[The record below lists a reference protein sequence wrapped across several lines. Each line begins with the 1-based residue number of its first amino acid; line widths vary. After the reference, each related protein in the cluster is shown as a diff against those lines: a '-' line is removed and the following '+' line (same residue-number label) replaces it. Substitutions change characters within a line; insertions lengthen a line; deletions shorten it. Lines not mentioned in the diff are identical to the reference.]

1 MRARRIPLI
10 VILTAAC
17 LARAASACAAD
28 PAQLVAKLPAASI
41 QAGRKIIDEL
51 LGGGEPT
58 VIACCGMLRPS
69 GKGNCVAAETALSGM
84 AYVAGNGPEEQRG
97 TFVGGVIK
105 ALDKAKEPEVQAF
118 LISLLQAAGRNE
130 SVEPLSR
137 HLRDEKLCDP
147 AASALVC
154 LGTANAGRAV
164 AKALDSAKG
173 KTVLPLVRAAGVLR
187 APEAAKSVLS
197 HATSPGREVR
207 HAALFALAN
216 IPVAEAENVLTK
228 AAAAKELR
236 DRVPA
241 TNCLLLFARRM
252 GEAGKKDRAKAIC
265 RDIVGTRRGTREAH
279 FVCAALATLV
289 DVIGRDA
296 LDDLLAAADHK
307 DKAVRAAAL
316 KLAEN
321 MKGPTVTKAWA
332 RKERSAGPQGRAEI
346 LAMLAQRGDKAALPA
361 IVAGLNDKDKAVR
374 LAAIPAAAQLA
385 GASAAPQLL
394 EFLAGAK
401 DDEANAAVREIA
413 RLHGPKVISA
423 VASALP
429 KVTAPARVALLKLL
443 GDRGATDQ
451 MPAVVSQLNAADAA
465 VRKQAAKTFSS
476 LAKPSDLP
484 KLLDLLIE
492 ARGGSQ
498 RAALQT
504 AVVTICQK
512 NSDAAGRS
520 KPVLDRLAQT
530 EGAAREPLL
539 NVLAKLG
546 GPAALGAVV
555 AETAVKDDDRRTAA
569 VRVLAAWPDTV
580 AVAPLLKIAR
590 ESKNLAH
597 HVLAIRGCVRL
608 AGTLPAAKRA
618 PLLEALAAAARR
630 EEEKTL
636 IRSAMPT
643 PQAAPKRPAPAPKPA
658 RRIPPLGYP
667 DKDGFVSLFNGK
679 DLAGWV
685 GAVNGYGVENGVMYC
700 KPRGGGNLFTAH
712 EFTDFILKFEFKL
725 PAGANNGLAIRSPLR
740 GNPAYNAMELQIL
753 DDSAPQY
760 AKLKPYQYHGSIY
773 GVVPAKRGHQ
783 KPVGQWNVQE
793 VRAIGPKITVILNGA
808 TIVDADISKITK
820 TADGGGLRAHPGL
833 RNKTGHIGWL
843 GHGSRVEFRNIRIRP
858 VLPSYETG
866 PHNVPPK
873 GFVALFNGK
882 DLAGWRGLFGNP
894 LSRAKM
900 TPEQFAAAAKRSW
913 AGVVKH
919 WRVEAGQIVNDGG
932 GPHLC
937 TKKDYGDFEL
947 LIDYKTVAGADSGIY
962 LRGTPQVQ
970 IWDTRKAGGK
980 WILGANYGSAGL
992 WNNGKHAR
1000 MPLVHADKPFGQWN
1014 RLRIRMAG
1022 ERVTAWL
1029 NGQMT
1034 IKDTVMD
1041 NYWERGKPIYPA
1053 GQIELQTHGGEIR
1066 WRNVFIRE
1074 IPRK

>member
-1 MRARRIPLI
+1 MRAKRIPLL
-10 VILTAAC
+10 VLLTAAC
-17 LARAASACAAD
+17 VVRAASAFAAD
-28 PAQLVAKLPAASI
+28 PAQLVAKLPAAST

-51 LGGGEPT
+51 LRGGEPT

-69 GKGNCVAAETALSGM
+69 GEGNCVAAETALSGM
-84 AYVAGNGPEEQRG
+84 AYVAGNGPEKQRG
-97 TFVGGVIK
+97 TFAGGVIK
-105 ALDKAKEPEVQAF
+105 ALDKAKEPETQAF
-118 LISLLQAAGRNE
+118 LMSLLQAAGRDE
-130 SVEPLSR
+130 SVEPLSKY
-137 HLRDEKLCDP
+137 LRDAKLCDP
-147 AASALVC
+147 AASALVSI
-154 LGTANAGRAV
+154 GTANAGRAV
-164 AKALDSAKG
+164 ATALDGAKG
-173 KTVLPLVRAAGVLR
+173 KIALPLVRAAGVLR
-187 APEAAKSVLS
+187 APEAAKSILS

-216 IPVAEAENVLTK
+216 IPVAEAEDVLTK

-265 RDIVGTRRGTREAH
+265 RGIVRTRQGTREAH
-279 FVCAALATLV
+279 FVCAALATLA

-307 DKAVRAAAL
+307 DKAIRAAAL
-316 KLAEN
+316 DLAQN

-332 RKERSAGPQGRAEI
+332 RKARSAGPQARAEI
-346 LAMLAQRGDKAALPA
+346 LSMLARRGDKTALPA
-361 IVAGLNDKDKAVR
+361 VVAGLGDKDKTVR
-374 LAAIPAAAQLA
+374 LAAIPAVATLA

-394 EFLAGAK
+394 EFLASAK
-401 DDEANAAVREIA
+401 GDEGDAAVREIA
-413 RLHGPKVISA
+413 RLHDPTVISA

-443 GDRGATDQ
+443 AARRATDQ
-451 MPAVVSQLNAADAA
+451 MPAVVSQLNAPDDA
-465 VRKQAAKTFSS
+465 VRKQAIKTFGA

-484 KLLDLLIE
+484 KLLGLLVE
-492 ARGGSQ
+492 ARGASQ
-498 RAALQT
+498 RAALRT

-512 NSDAAGRS
+512 NPDAAGRA
-520 KPVLDRLAQT
+520 KPVLDRLAKT
-530 EGAAREPLL
+530 RGAAREPLL

-546 GPAALGAVV
+546 GPAALDAVV
-555 AETAVKDDDRRTAA
+555 AETTVADEARRTAA
-569 VRVLAAWPDTV
+569 VRALAAWSDAA
-580 AVAPLLKIAR
+580 AVAPLLKIAQ
-590 ESKNLAH
+590 ESKDLKH
-597 HVLAIRGCVRL
+597 HVLAVRGCVRL
-608 AGTLPAAKRA
+608 AVTLPAAKRR

-643 PQAAPKRPAPAPKPA
+643 PQAAPKRPAPAPKPS
-658 RRIPPLGYP
+658 RRIRPLGYP

-679 DLAGWV
+679 DLAGWA

-808 TIVDADISKITK
+808 TIVDADLSKITK

-843 GHGSRVEFRNIRIRP
+843 GHGSRVEFRNIRIKP
-858 VLPSYETG
+858 VLPSYDKG

-900 TPEQFAAAAKRSW
+900 TPEQFAAAEKRSW
-913 AGVVKH
+913 ARVVKH
-919 WRVEAGQIVNDGG
+919 WRAEAGQIVNDGG

-947 LIDYKTVAGADSGIY
+947 LVDYKTVARADSGIY

-970 IWDTRKAGGK
+970 IWDTTKAGRK
-980 WILGANYGSAGL
+980 WLLGANYGSAGL
-992 WNNGKHAR
+992 WNNAKHAR

-1034 IKDTVMD
+1034 IKDTVME
-1041 NYWERGKPIYPA
+1041 NYWERGKPIYPT

-1066 WRNVFIRE
+1066 WRNIFIRK

>member
-1 MRARRIPLI
+1 MRAKRSPLL
-10 VILTAAC
+10 VLLTAAC
-17 LARAASACAAD
+17 VVQAANTFAAG
-28 PAQLVAKLPAASI
+28 PAQLVAKLPAAST

-51 LGGGEPT
+51 LRGGEPT
-58 VIACCGMLRPS
+58 VIACCGMLRPA
-69 GKGNCVAAETALSGM
+69 GEGNCVAAETALSGM
-84 AYVAGNGPEEQRG
+84 AYVAGNGPEKQRG
-97 TFVGGVIK
+97 TFVGGIIK
-105 ALDKAKEPEVQAF
+105 ALDKTKDAEVQAF

-130 SVEPLSR
+130 SVEPLGKY
-137 HLRDEKLCDP
+137 LRDEKLCDP

-154 LGTANAGRAV
+154 IGTANAGRAV
-164 AKALDSAKG
+164 ATALDGAKG
-173 KTVLPLVRAAGVLR
+173 KIVLPLVRAAGVLR
-187 APEAAKSVLS
+187 APEAAKSILS

-216 IPVAEAENVLTK
+216 IPVVEAEDVLTK

-252 GEAGKKDRAKAIC
+252 GEAGKNDRAKAIC
-265 RDIVGTRRGTREAH
+265 RGIVRTREAH
-279 FVCAALATLV
+279 FVCAALATLA

-296 LDDLLAAADHK
+296 HDDLLAAADHK
-307 DKAVRAAAL
+307 DKAIRAAAL
-316 KLAEN
+316 GLAEN
-321 MKGPTVTKAWA
+321 MKGPAVTKAWA
-332 RKERSAGPQGRAEI
+332 RKARSAGPQGRAEI
-346 LAMLAQRGDKAALPA
+346 LSMLARRGDKAALPA
-361 IVAGLNDKDKAVR
+361 VVAGLRDKEKSVR
-374 LAAIPAAAQLA
+374 LAAIRAVATLA

-394 EFLAGAK
+394 EFLASAK
-401 DDEANAAVREIA
+401 GDEGDAAVREIT
-413 RLHGPKVISA
+413 RLRGPKVISA

-443 GDRGATDQ
+443 ADRRATDQ
-451 MPAVVSQLNAADAA
+451 MPAIVSQLNATDDA
-465 VRKQAAKTFSS
+465 VRKQAIKTFGA

-492 ARGGSQ
+492 ARGASQ
-498 RAALQT
+498 RAALRT
-504 AVVTICQK
+504 AVVTICRK
-512 NSDAAGRS
+512 NSGAASRA
-520 KPVLDRLAQT
+520 KPVLGRLAKT
-530 EGAAREPLL
+530 RGAAREPLL

-546 GPAALGAVV
+546 GPAALDAAV

-569 VRVLAAWPDTV
+569 VRALAAWSDAA
-580 AVAPLLKIAR
+580 AVDPLLKIAR
-590 ESKNLAH
+590 ESKSLKH

-608 AGTLPAAKRA
+608 AGTLPAAKRR

-679 DLAGWV
+679 NLAGWV

-725 PAGANNGLAIRSPLR
+725 PAGANNGLGIRSPLR

-793 VRAIGPKITVILNGA
+793 VRAIGPKITVILNGV
-808 TIVDADISKITK
+808 TIVDADLSKITK

-843 GHGSRVEFRNIRIRP
+843 GHGSRVEFRNIRIKP
-858 VLPSYETG
+858 VLPSYDKG
-866 PHNVPPK
+866 PHNIPPK
-873 GFVALFNGK
+873 GFAALFNGK

-900 TPEQFAAAAKRSW
+900 TPEQFAAAEKRSW
-913 AGVVKH
+913 AGAVKH

-970 IWDTRKAGGK
+970 IWDTTKAGGK

-1034 IKDTVMD
+1034 IKDTVME
-1041 NYWERGKPIYPA
+1041 NYWERGKPIYPT

-1066 WRNVFIRE
+1066 WRNIFIRE